1 MDPVGRIDGAALE
14 QALLGMPTWQIES
27 GGLAILRTFEF
38 DGFDEAFAFM
48 TRIALHAEKHDHHPE
63 WSNVYNRV
71 SMRLTTHDAGG
82 VTVKDLAL
90 ARIADQAF
98 GPR

>member
-1 MDPVGRIDGAALE
+1 MDGAALE
-14 QALLGMPTWQIES
+14 QALLGMPNWQIES
-27 GGLAILRTFEF
+27 GGQAILRTFQF
-38 DGFDEAFAFM
+38 SGFDEAFAFM

-82 VTVKDLAL
+82 VTTKDLAL
-90 ARIADQAF
+90 ARVADAAF
-98 GPR
+98 GRR

>member
-1 MDPVGRIDGAALE
+1 MEPIEKIEGAALE
-14 QALLGMPTWQIES
+14 EALLGLPQWQIES

-38 DGFDEAFAFM
+38 KGFDEAFAFM
-48 TRIALHAEKHDHHPE
+48 TRVALHAEKHDHHPE

-82 VTVKDLAL
+82 VTVRDIAL
-90 ARIADQAF
+90 ARVADDAC
-98 GPR
+98 RSS